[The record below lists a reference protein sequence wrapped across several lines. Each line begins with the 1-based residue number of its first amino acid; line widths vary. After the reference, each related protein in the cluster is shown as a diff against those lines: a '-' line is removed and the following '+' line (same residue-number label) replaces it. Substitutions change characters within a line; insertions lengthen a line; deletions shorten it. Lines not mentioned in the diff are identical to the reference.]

1 MFAFASMIF
10 SFLGGPVAKAL
21 VSAYQAH
28 LTAANA
34 DNVTAANLAA
44 QEIAAQ
50 TAEINA
56 TTQLKIAEIGH
67 PWEPE
72 KLAFYVTLVFYV
84 KILLWDKVVGSF
96 VGCVGHTLAG
106 TCTTFQTDP
115 VSGAAA
121 VWAGLIMSFY
131 FTKRGFENVA
141 RIIKR

>member
-28 LTAANA
+28 LTATTT
-34 DNVTAANLAA
+34 DNQTAAELAGK
-44 QEIAAQ
+44 EIAAQ

-56 TTQLKIAEIGH
+56 NTQLKIAEIGH
-67 PWEPE
+67 PWEIE
-72 KLAFYVTLVFYV
+72 KLFAYITLIYYA
-84 KILLWDKVVGSF
+84 KLIIWDKVFG
-96 VGCVGHTLAG
+96 LG
-106 TCTTFQTDP
+106 TTDP
-115 VSGAAA
+115 LTGWVLWAANL
-121 VWAGLIMSFY
+121 VIGFY